1 MKYILCYTEKYDEG
15 RNTKVESEDFDD
27 FTDAVMRYTLMC
39 GGRDHVVLADADERR
54 IITQFSR
61 ERCDSDTGTVPA
73 VFIK

>member
-39 GGRDHVVLADADERR
+39 GGRDNVVLADADEHR
-54 IITQFSR
+54 IISQFSR
-61 ERCDSDTGTVPA
+61 ERCDGATGTVPA